1 MSENET
7 GTEAFEAA
15 RARRIKVN
23 VAITNVERAA
33 ARASSKPAWRE
44 KVVAELRDLAVAFDQ
59 HVEEV
64 EGEDGLLSELRLTAP
79 RLSNKIERVQSE
91 HPGLRS
97 MIADTVESVRTS
109 NDPDAD
115 RAMIL
120 DTLVAIARHRQSGA
134 DLAYE
139 GYSVDI
145 GGG

>member
-1 MSENET
+1 MSDNET

-15 RARRIKVN
+15 RARRIEVN

-33 ARASSKPAWRE
+33 ARASSKPTWRE
-44 KVVAELRDLAVAFDQ
+44 KLVVELNNLATAFDQ

-64 EGEDGLLSELRLTAP
+64 EGEHGLLAELRLTTP
-79 RLSNKIERVQSE
+79 RLANKIERVQAE
-91 HPGLRS
+91 HPGLVS
-97 MIADTVESVRTS
+97 MIADTIESVTTS
-109 NDPDAD
+109 DDPEAD

-120 DTLVAIARHRQSGA
+120 ETVVAIAKHRQHGA
-134 DLAYE
+134 DLVYE